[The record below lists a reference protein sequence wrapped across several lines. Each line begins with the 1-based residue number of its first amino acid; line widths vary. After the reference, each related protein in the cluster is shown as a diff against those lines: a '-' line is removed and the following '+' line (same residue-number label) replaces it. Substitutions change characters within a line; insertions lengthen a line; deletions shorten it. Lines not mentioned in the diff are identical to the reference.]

1 MELDDIIGVLILS
14 VMIIILSVGSIN
26 SIINRRY
33 KDSFIFASLAAVFS
47 IVIYGIAKNL
57 DTNSFTITMDGDKQM
72 TFGRDKSFTY
82 RTKDSRLRI
91 N

>member
-1 MELDDIIGVLILS
+1 MELDDIIGVIILS

-47 IVIYGIAKNL
+47 LVTYGIAK
-57 DTNSFTITMDGDKQM
+57 NSFTITMDGDKQM